1 MDERKVRFALPV
13 SQIVVILMAAL
24 VLYLAVDFGRQVIL
38 NSLRQDDLQQVKD
51 DVAAA
56 LQKKQDLEKRLEYVH
71 SPQAAE
77 EWARSVGWV
86 TANEVPVML
95 VGPTAVPVDAGSEG
109 TLSPSDQDA
118 NRTRWWKYFFG
129 ER

>member
-1 MDERKVRFALPV
+1 MGESKVRFGFPV
-13 SQIVVILMAAL
+13 RQIVLILMTAL

-38 NSLRQDDLQQVKD
+38 SNMRQDDLQQVKD

-56 LQKKQDLEKRLEYVH
+56 LQKKQYLEKRLEYVL

-86 TANEVPVML
+86 KANEVPVVL
-95 VGPTAVPVDAGSEG
+95 VGPTAVPADAGSEG
-109 TLSPSDQDA
+109 SLSPADQDA
-118 NRTRWWKYFFG
+118 NRTRWWDHFFG
-129 ER
+129 DR